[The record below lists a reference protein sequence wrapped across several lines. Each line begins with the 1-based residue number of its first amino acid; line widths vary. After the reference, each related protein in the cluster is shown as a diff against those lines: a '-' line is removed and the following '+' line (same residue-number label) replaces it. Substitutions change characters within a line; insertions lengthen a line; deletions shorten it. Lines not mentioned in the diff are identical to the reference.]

1 MDKTLFKDYSPLE
14 RINMLQDNCDNREE
28 VGYMRKYSKEEIRSC
43 KDQLAEA
50 SISISDIANEKAE
63 AMKSYKE
70 QMKPYA
76 ETQAN
81 LLKKIKQKAEYITED
96 CYKIID
102 QQAGEVG
109 YYNKDGILVE
119 ERAIRP
125 EERQGRMVFEQEKDG
140 TNN

>member
-1 MDKTLFKDYSPLE
+1 MDKTLFENYSPLE
-14 RINMLQDNCDNREE
+14 RINMLRDNCDKREE
-28 VGYMRKYSKEEIRSC
+28 IGYMRKYTKEEIRDC
-43 KDQLAEA
+43 KDQLAEV
-50 SISISDIANEKAE
+50 SITISDIANGRAE
-63 AMKSYKE
+63 AMKGYKE
-70 QMKPYA
+70 QMKPYV
-76 ETQAN
+76 EQQSN

-119 ERAIRP
+119 ERPIRP
-125 EERQGRMVFEQEKDG
+125 EERQGRIVFDEEKNG